1 MRRLL
6 CCALLLAASAPLGA
20 TDLDLPP
27 GRWWEEPVVIE
38 RVGLSEEQRTEI
50 RALVYEHARQMIDLN
65 AGLKRA
71 ELDLKQTVDRT
82 EIDPQ
87 AVRTAFAAFQDA
99 RRRLETERFE
109 MLLGVR
115 LLLSDEQ
122 WEEIQ
127 ELRRRFHDRVENRR
141 DRPPQRPRRPGP
153 DRPGGR

>member
-38 RVGLSEEQRTEI
+38 RVGLTDEQREGI
-50 RALVYEHARQMIDLN
+50 RELVYEHARRMIDLN
-65 AGLKRA
+65 AALKRS
-71 ELDLKQTVDRT
+71 ELDLKETVDRS

-87 AVRTAFAAFQDA
+87 TVRAAFAAFQDA

-115 LLLSDEQ
+115 LLLTDEQ
-122 WEEIQ
+122 WGEIQ
-127 ELRRRFHDRVENRR
+127 DLRRRFHDRVDGRR
-141 DRPPQRPRRPGP
+141 DRPPLRPRRPGV